1 MKQREEVQWFA
12 QVMESVLRKNDY
24 NGGWHDDSFE
34 FLLDK
39 ILFEEIK
46 ELKDAIECLMMGSIH
61 GEASMVELIDNV
73 VNESADIA
81 NLAMMIADKAV
92 EYTPNEKGATQ

>member
-24 NGGWHDDSFE
+24 KGGWHDASFE

-46 ELKDAIECLMMGSIH
+46 ELKDALETLTMGAIT
-61 GEASMVELIDNV
+61 GEMVDNV
-73 VNESADIA
+73 VNEAADVA

-92 EYTPNEKGATQ
+92 VYAPEDKGATQ

>member
-24 NGGWHDDSFE
+24 KGGWHGVSFE

-46 ELKDAIECLMMGSIH
+46 ELKDALETLTMGAIT
-61 GEASMVELIDNV
+61 GEMVDNV
-73 VNESADIA
+73 VNEAADIA

-92 EYTPNEKGATQ
+92 VYAPEDKGATQ